1 MFLFIFKFSKILW
14 DQRHTKTLIAV
25 STVRGMTKTDEKEN
39 DFHLFVQVQRLALAS
54 SWFLSIWTP
63 TFRPNIQPT
72 PPPDW
77 DENIWNMLL
86 YFRFFTNANMWFCKF
101 NFFLTNVHMCFHK
114 YKQIVSQMPTCVF
127 PNTNVS
133 QSHTFIFTNTSKL
146 FHIYVNMCLH
156 KNKQILSQIQMFS
169 QIKTQQNCFTYM

>member
-1 MFLFIFKFSKILW
+1 MPYTHAFMATSLFLFIFKLGKILW
-14 DQRHTKTLIAV
+14 GTSFGEWHTKTLIAV
-25 STVRGMTKTDEKEN
+25 SMVTKWTKWKN

-77 DENIWNMLL
+77 DENIWNILF
-86 YFRFFTNANMWFCKF
+86 YFRFFTNANMCFRKF
-101 NFFLTNVHMCFHK
+101 NFFLTN
-114 YKQIVSQMPTCVF
+114 KQIQHSQT
-127 PNTNVS
+127 
-133 QSHTFIFTNTSKL
+133 QTFIFTVTSKL

-156 KNKQILSQIQMFS
+156 KNKQILLQIQIFS